1 MTEKEGDTKKGY
13 QCSQESPFLWFGER
27 LRENIKKTPS
37 GKSRVTTCTLL
48 ARTDRATMP
57 TGKEPIANVMYRPR
71 LHISFQNETLF

>member
-13 QCSQESPFLWFGER
+13 QCSQESPFLKVKDGEEISKR
-27 LRENIKKTPS
+27 PQVVL
-37 GKSRVTTCTLL
+37 SRVTTCTLL